1 VNRRSATI
9 VVALLVVVVIAVGI
23 VVQRLRS
30 TPVADPG
37 SAVAAPSVAL
47 ATAQIGTFEARI
59 DAHGRVGAPEG
70 SDVHVPFAETG
81 IIATVDV
88 TVGQR
93 VRTGD
98 VLATLDTGATGL
110 DATHA
115 RDDAQER
122 VDAAQARLAAVRAG
136 FSGATADLAA
146 ASATLAQSNA
156 KGQLDRT
163 ALVRERALFAAGI
176 AAAKDVEAAQS
187 QLVLDRADA
196 AAARVRGA
204 SARSAVGLALVGAR
218 ADVVQAQSDLR
229 AAVRTEHNA
238 VLRAPSDGIVTAILK
253 RAGESVDPTQPA
265 VTLAAPAADTVTL
278 TIAMAQA
285 PGVRRGDAVTLG
297 IPTRGI
303 DGTGTVRDIVPSA
316 DPLTQTA
323 TVVVAGSPPGAQS
336 GDPID
341 ARIEL
346 SASRRRGI
354 LIPTDAIV
362 DDPESGATIVFVRSE
377 SGAGGARFVARAVT
391 VGAGDGASSLV
402 TSGLRAGDRIA
413 AHGAYDL
420 LAPTGG

>member
-23 VVQRLRS
+23 VVQRSRS

-47 ATAQIGTFEARI
+47 ATAQIGTFETRI

-110 DATHA
+110 DATYA

-122 VDAAQARLAAVRAG
+122 VDAAQARLAAVRSG

-156 KGQLDRT
+156 KVQLDRT

-229 AAVRTEHNA
+229 AAMRTEHNA
-238 VLRAPSDGIVTAILK
+238 VLRAPADGIVTAILK

-265 VTLAAPAADTVTL
+265 VTLAAPAADMGTL

-303 DGTGTVRDIVPSA
+303 DGTGTVRDIVPSV

-323 TVVVAGSPPGAQS
+323 TVVVTGSPPGGQS

-362 DDPESGATIVFVRSE
+362 DDPESGATIVFVRTL
-377 SGAGGARFVARAVT
+377 SGAGGARFAARAVT
-391 VGAGDGASSLV
+391 VGDGASSLV